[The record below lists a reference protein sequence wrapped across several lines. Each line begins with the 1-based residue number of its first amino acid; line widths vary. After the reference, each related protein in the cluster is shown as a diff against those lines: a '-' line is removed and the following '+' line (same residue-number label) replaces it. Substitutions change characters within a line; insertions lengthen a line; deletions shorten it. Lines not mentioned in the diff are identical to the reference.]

1 MTEKQIGVRCLR
13 AKKGVRLPVR
23 RDRIRELVDA
33 GFNESVLRELVDA
46 FATADDR
53 RRPPLAGMK
62 TRELHGFVQR
72 VLRVASEIKSL
83 NEKLAEATRL
93 PTSNLLG
100 AGLPAELAFYAAW
113 ALASSKEPLEYRA
126 SERQRV
132 ELLLIAATRK
142 FTGKCRWAAVAELL
156 DVTPEALRQF
166 VRDHRSLLRQIE
178 DALDRSPC
186 PKPPKGGPH

>member
-1 MTEKQIGVRCLR
+1 MSVCPFGETEL
-13 AKKGVRLPVR
+13 
-23 RDRIRELVDA
+23 
-33 GFNESVLRELVDA
+33 ESWWMPDSTKVVLRELVDA

-113 ALASSKEPLEYRA
+113 ALASSKEPWSIA
-126 SERQRV
+126 RV
-132 ELLLIAATRK
+132 SAN
-142 FTGKCRWAAVAELL
+142 
-156 DVTPEALRQF
+156 ALSF
-166 VRDHRSLLRQIE
+166 
-178 DALDRSPC
+178 C
-186 PKPPKGGPH
+186 